1 MGCCRLYQHADD
13 TPDKVVYNA
22 GQFAI
27 HAKMKKK
34 LTIPLFIIAAIIVV
48 LLYNWYKGMN
58 SSDVSVEATG
68 IIEATEVDVT
78 PEIPEKIEWLCCEE
92 GDAVKK
98 GDVLIRLYDRELAAK
113 VSEGKAMLRGAEA
126 RHEEAGANVENSRA
140 RVENAKAGIQAAQS
154 EIDRIRALHEEAG
167 ENLNRIS
174 ELFRDGYATKKD
186 MDAVRTV
193 FDATSAQ
200 MSSAMSKKISEE
212 AALSTAIAGVKS
224 AVAQLSSAR
233 AAIEEARA
241 RLLLTETQI
250 KDSVISSPLN
260 GVITYKAFET
270 GETAIV
276 GKTIYT
282 IHDMQRVWARVDV
295 EETDIGRIKLNGKA
309 LVMPASLPD
318 KIFDGE
324 VREIGR
330 EAAFAT
336 QRDVSRGRQDIR
348 TFRVKVGVKKPDGLL
363 KPGMTVAVKF
373 MP

>member
-1 MGCCRLYQHADD
+1 
-13 TPDKVVYNA
+13 
-22 GQFAI
+22 
-27 HAKMKKK
+27 MKKK
-34 LTIPLFIIAAIIVV
+34 LIILTFIIVFIIVI
-48 LLYNWYKGMN
+48 LLYYRQNSMN
-58 SSDVSVEATG
+58 RANVSLEATG
-68 IIEATEVDVT
+68 IIEATEVDVS

-98 GDVLIRLYDRELAAK
+98 GDVLVRLYDRKLAAK
-113 VSEGKAMLRGAEA
+113 VSEGKAMLTGAEA
-126 RHEEAGANVENSRA
+126 RHEEALANVENSRA
-140 RVENAKAGIQAAQS
+140 RVENAKAGIQTAQA
-154 EIDRIRALHEEAG
+154 EVERIRALHEEAG

-193 FDATSAQ
+193 FDATGAQ
-200 MSSAMSKKISEE
+200 MNAAMSRKISEE
-212 AALSTAIAGVKS
+212 AALSIAKAGIKS
-224 AVAQLSSAR
+224 AAAQLSSAM

-241 RLLLTETQI
+241 RLLLTETQL
-250 KDSVISSPLN
+250 KDSVITSPIN
-260 GVITYKAFET
+260 GVITYKSFET

-295 EETDIGRIKLNGKA
+295 EETDIGRIKLDGKA
-309 LVMPASLPD
+309 VVIPASLPD

-324 VREIGR
+324 VSEIGR
-330 EAAFAT
+330 EADFAT

-348 TFRVKVGVKKPDGLL
+348 TFRVKVGVKKSDGLL

-373 MP
+373 MQ